1 MRRFWNRREKA
12 ESKKEIIFKC
22 ENTLSWFSDVKTH
35 IIIRFSHSKLTTADK
50 FRIRLYSFVE
60 TSQTWFHSE
69 SIPFIHWKI
78 GPKSSSKT
86 NLCTLQ
92 NSPFDRL
99 GASGEKF
106 IRYESYDAT
115 VKRAFLVFLEIQF
128 CIRFGSRLK
137 FLWIAWNHDVIKY
150 FIICKIKKINL
161 KYHNPTVQNES
172 KPAMKPLAI
181 TKTCKLLFI
190 SITHWVYINR
200 KKR

>member
-69 SIPFIHWKI
+69 IIPFTHWKI
-78 GPKSSSKT
+78 GPKSSSKI
-86 NLCTLQ
+86 NLCPLQ

-106 IRYESYDAT
+106 IRYESYESYDMMQLLTRFFDVSWNSILYQIWFTAEIFVNS
-115 VKRAFLVFLEIQF
+115 VKPWCYQVF
-128 CIRFGSRLK
+128 
-137 FLWIAWNHDVIKY
+137 Y
-150 FIICKIKKINL
+150 NL
-161 KYHNPTVQNES
+161 
-172 KPAMKPLAI
+172 
-181 TKTCKLLFI
+181 
-190 SITHWVYINR
+190 
-200 KKR
+200 